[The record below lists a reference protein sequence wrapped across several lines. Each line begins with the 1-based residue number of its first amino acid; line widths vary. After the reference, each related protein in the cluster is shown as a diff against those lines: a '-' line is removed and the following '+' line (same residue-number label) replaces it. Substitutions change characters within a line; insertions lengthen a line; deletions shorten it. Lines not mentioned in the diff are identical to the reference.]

1 MVSPAGPSDVKAL
14 AGRNVTLAVSFSGAS
29 DPVVTW
35 FIRELPVVT
44 WTIGS
49 SEPPDIAEE
58 RRTVLQIERNGSL
71 TFLNVPASY
80 TDSYTVEMTKS
91 GLGKSRAT
99 FSLKVYGKFYV
110 LMHWLDVHIYLIPN
124 SITYEI
130 VFFQTRLTILIS
142 VK

>member
-1 MVSPAGPSDVKAL
+1 MNVL

-44 WTIGS
+44 WTIAS

-58 RRTVLQIERNGSL
+58 KQTVLQIESNGSL

-91 GLGKSRAT
+91 GLGKS
-99 FSLKVYGKFYV
+99 
-110 LMHWLDVHIYLIPN
+110 
-124 SITYEI
+124 
-130 VFFQTRLTILIS
+130 
-142 VK
+142 